1 MALARL
7 FWTVDTAISHLPDL
21 LAQLAAAGLFTLL
34 VVSYSYLALIGLN
47 GQASRRGSTP
57 TA

>member
-21 LAQLAAAGLFTLL
+21 LAQLAAAAHDR
-34 VVSYSYLALIGLN
+34 LARLIAARPPARTSHQEN
-47 GQASRRGSTP
+47 P
-57 TA
+57 